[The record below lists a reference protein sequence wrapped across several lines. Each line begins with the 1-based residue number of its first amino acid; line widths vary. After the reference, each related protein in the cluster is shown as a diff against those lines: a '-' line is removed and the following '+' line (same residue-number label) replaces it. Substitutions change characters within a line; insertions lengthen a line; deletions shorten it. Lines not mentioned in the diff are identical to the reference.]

1 LPTHTHN
8 KQTNKRNETNRGNV
22 SAVERSNLA
31 NNLSNSTII
40 IPTMGSSVS
49 HSEAASKS
57 SSSPTSTS
65 TSLFDRAAATADYGS
80 GSNNINSSK
89 DNTINS
95 ERSSISRASYASIEE
110 LENADLLFEEKQE
123 KSKFNP
129 NCIFE
134 SSDIWRNDDTGGF
147 ASIGDEIS
155 NLLKNIVGSGG
166 LSLPA
171 GIAAYGNT
179 PNALLPALFVI
190 IIMGLANAFSFSL
203 LGRICAITKSHT
215 YSMAWEKTISRVH
228 SPKYQIFVDCVVF
241 GKALLGTWSF
251 SIIIAS
257 TCTPLVRYV
266 ISSFNGSDRSS
277 THYDVSSEVVL
288 ITITVLILFPLCL
301 SQRLG
306 SLSIFSAIGT
316 LGTFVTI
323 STMAIRYFDGTYTPE
338 GSMNSIAGGSN
349 GTISY
354 YDDLSIE
361 QRPSFY
367 NDGGTNSTSEEEG
380 AISFFTSLKSLT
392 LISILSTG
400 YVAHYNAPKYYYEL
414 KDHTTGRFNIVI
426 TVGFMLAA
434 ITYTIVSSLGF
445 LTFGQNSLGFILD
458 NYSYRDPLATIA
470 RFGVAISVIFAYP
483 LLFHG
488 GRDGLLALLKPK
500 QSSTTSST
508 TTVSQLESNIV
519 TVVLL
524 SFVTVLAIYVNN
536 LTFVLSFSG
545 ATMSTLII
553 YIFPPIMFVSL
564 VTNCCCHMN
573 KETEREVKLAYL
585 MMIIGGILG
594 IGGAYVSIAS
604 IL

>member
-1 LPTHTHN
+1 
-8 KQTNKRNETNRGNV
+8 
-22 SAVERSNLA
+22 
-31 NNLSNSTII
+31 
-40 IPTMGSSVS
+40 M
-49 HSEAASKS
+49 
-57 SSSPTSTS
+57 
-65 TSLFDRAAATADYGS
+65 
-80 GSNNINSSK
+80 
-89 DNTINS
+89 
-95 ERSSISRASYASIEE
+95 
-110 LENADLLFEEKQE
+110 
-123 KSKFNP
+123 
-129 NCIFE
+129 
-134 SSDIWRNDDTGGF
+134 GF

-179 PNALLPALFVI
+179 PTALLPAFFVI

-215 YSMAWEKTISRVH
+215 YSMAWEQTISRVH
-228 SPKYQIFVDCVVF
+228 SPKYQFFVDCVVF

-266 ISSFNGSDRSS
+266 ISSFMGSDRSS
-277 THYDVSSEVVL
+277 DTHYDISSEVVL
-288 ITITVLILFPLCL
+288 ITVTVLILFPLCL

-316 LGTFVTI
+316 LGTLVTI

-338 GSMNSIAGGSN
+338 
-349 GTISY
+349 
-354 YDDLSIE
+354 
-361 QRPSFY
+361 
-367 NDGGTNSTSEEEG
+367 EEEDG

-414 KDHTTGRFNIVI
+414 KDHTTGRFNIVV
-426 TVGFMLAA
+426 TTGFLLAA

-488 GRDGLLALLKPK
+488 GRDGLLALIKPK
-500 QSSTTSST
+500 QSSTATAT
-508 TTVSQLESNIV
+508 TPTVSQLESNVV

-553 YIFPPIMFVSL
+553 YIFPPIMFISL

-573 KETEREVKLAYL
+573 KETEREVKYAYL

-604 IL
+604 I